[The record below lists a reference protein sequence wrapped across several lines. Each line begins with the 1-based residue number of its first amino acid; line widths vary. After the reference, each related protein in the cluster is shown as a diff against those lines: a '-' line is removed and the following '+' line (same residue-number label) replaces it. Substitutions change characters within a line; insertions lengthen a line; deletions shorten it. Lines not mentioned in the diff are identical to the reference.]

1 MPSIPKE
8 FRKNS
13 NAWGGLDI
21 GSSQLYSSQVVDG
34 HVTELGGYSLRK
46 QLQDLPIVNSEN
58 GYRCEVGHWY
68 SDVNLLLIKAF
79 LPILVVSICNS
90 LISSVITEATEGLK
104 HNFRYI
110 IHTVP
115 PFNRDKDME
124 TKLKKC
130 YSSAVNIAKEKE
142 LRNVVTPLL
151 G

>member
-21 GSSQLYSSQVVDG
+21 GSNQLYSSQVVDG

-46 QLQDLPIVNSEN
+46 QLQDLPIVNNDN
-58 GYRCEVGHWY
+58 GYRLEVGD
-68 SDVNLLLIKAF
+68 S
-79 LPILVVSICNS
+79 IL
-90 LISSVITEATEGLK
+90 TKATERLK